1 MCAKAAMARSISPV
15 SRTLIGVTSMPN
27 DGATAWIAATWPWP
41 PAMAGSRRTATRA
54 TPGAISL
61 SSSSHFPLMPYSNWT
76 NPVALPPGRAKL
88 ATKPAA
94 DRIGNKHEYDRH
106 RAGCLQQ
113 RCHAGSASGQ
123 YDIRS
128 ERDQFGGVSADAVG
142 IARSPAMFYLKVLA
156 YGPAQLR

>member
-1 MCAKAAMARSISPV
+1 MRPGLAPGNGRVAKDCYACHARRDFLEQLQPFSTDAVFELDKSGRVAARARQ
-15 SRTLIGVTSMPN
+15 
-27 DGATAWIAATWPWP
+27 
-41 PAMAGSRRTATRA
+41 AGDEA
-54 TPGAISL
+54 G
-61 SSSSHFPLMPYSNWT
+61 
-76 NPVALPPGRAKL
+76 
-88 ATKPAA
+88 A

-113 RCHAGSASGQ
+113 RCHAGSASCQ

-128 ERDQFGGVSADAVG
+128 ERDQFGGVTADAVG